1 MKEVFKYIKA
11 EDFNVCSIELPLNLG
26 DEKIIN
32 ILLEMK
38 EKLKAVEDIVKIKI
52 YNDDLE
58 LKDLTEADIQKELKL
73 NDFENEIIEISIK
86 KLNLKNPLSIY
97 SLECFSTHIKKL
109 NLDDVIQVFYNYF
122 NKHSIIYFKL
132 INEKN
137 INFNSNRIY
146 FTSDDIKEIKNY
158 DENNISY
165 IFGEKNELCNIY
177 FKNLNVL
184 PNDFFLINKSENLTY
199 IETIFNKI
207 TNVLCILAIANMSF
221 FEKNILDYQI
231 NGYKTIK
238 GKIDLKEKNLELLD
252 PNILYNVYSWIYKN
266 DTSILERMEISRNI
280 FTLYSKSNDLSDL
293 KSSILYSIKST
304 YEIYLQK
311 NVDRYIKVLGEISI
325 LLDELENKF
334 IITKEE
340 FKNKFK
346 NTLMTFFTF
355 IFSTLLF
362 NTLSTG
368 KIENIFTKDITI
380 LSIVL
385 IIFSIIYFY
394 LSIKELENNLNE
406 MQKSYIRK
414 QEYFNVILNK
424 EDINLIFSRNNFL
437 KGIEEDVKK
446 LKSFYI
452 KLEMFI
458 LFIIMI
464 TLFFLVDKDIIESIL
479 ENLNILFEKS
489 NYK

>member
-1 MKEVFKYIKA
+1 M
-11 EDFNVCSIELPLNLG
+11 
-26 DEKIIN
+26 
-32 ILLEMK
+32 
-38 EKLKAVEDIVKIKI
+38 
-52 YNDDLE
+52 
-58 LKDLTEADIQKELKL
+58 
-73 NDFENEIIEISIK
+73 
-86 KLNLKNPLSIY
+86 
-97 SLECFSTHIKKL
+97 
-109 NLDDVIQVFYNYF
+109 
-122 NKHSIIYFKL
+122 
-132 INEKN
+132 
-137 INFNSNRIY
+137 
-146 FTSDDIKEIKNY
+146 
-158 DENNISY
+158 
-165 IFGEKNELCNIY
+165 CNIY

-207 TNVLCILAIANMSF
+207 TNVLCILSIANMSF

-424 EDINLIFSRNNFL
+424 EDIDLIFSRNNFL

-464 TLFFLVDKDIIESIL
+464 TLFFLVDKDIIESIF